1 MSLFH
6 VANDVELWRPE
17 YISPG
22 WCGSECWELITR
34 LPIGILQASAHWG
47 DCGGFD
53 RIIILNIFRL
63 INYITKAKHLF
74 LRCKW
79 LQHCGFAL
87 VIAEKRM
94 KLENNLRKRLFMP
107 ECLILQLLLGL
118 SVAVLPRLNHLYR
131 RAVYKDKHIPILS
144 NNPNL
149 FLILC
154 VS

>member
-6 VANDVELWRPE
+6 VANDAEPLRPE

-22 WCGSECWELITR
+22 RCGSGCWELITW

-79 LQHCGFAL
+79 L
-87 VIAEKRM
+87 
-94 KLENNLRKRLFMP
+94 KLLWLSFSYCRKRDEAWKQLGLGKGLFMP
-107 ECLILQLLLGL
+107 ECLVFATRIGTVWGYILPHL
-118 SVAVLPRLNHLYR
+118 SHLYLSAAYR
-131 RAVYKDKHIPILS
+131 DKHTQFSILG
-144 NNPNL
+144 NRQNL
-149 FLILC
+149 FF
-154 VS
+154 

>member
-22 WCGSECWELITR
+22 RCGSECWELITR

-79 LQHCGFAL
+79 LQLLWLCFSYCRKKDEAWKQLKKKTFHAWMFDFATSIGTVYGCFATFEPL
-87 VIAEKRM
+87 VEKS
-94 KLENNLRKRLFMP
+94 
-107 ECLILQLLLGL
+107 CLQ
-118 SVAVLPRLNHLYR
+118 R
-131 RAVYKDKHIPILS
+131 
-144 NNPNL
+144 
-149 FLILC
+149 
-154 VS
+154 